1 MKLFKKITISYIA
14 VMIAALVLMIYFFIN
29 NKVTNLQLGT
39 YSNEELRLF
48 KSIWKDMN
56 DSILSQ
62 QKTGL
67 EILIVFWAVIF
78 IIGIL
83 FLFMIY
89 WIELRPMREM
99 EKVADQIAKGNLD
112 APLPVHVGNV
122 FGNFAESFD
131 LMREEL
137 KRSKEKE
144 IDAERAKRELV
155 AELSHDLKTPVA
167 TIQATCEVLD
177 MTCRKKIDELEK
189 SGKEEVPYTRED
201 LEKIMEKNGY
211 LMSKSE
217 TINSIVQN
225 VFRATLDD
233 MEELE
238 INLSE
243 ERSDRI
249 EKFIVN
255 LKDYGNVILD
265 NHIPECL
272 VYMDPLRM
280 EQVVDNIIGN
290 SYKYAGTDIHVKFEE
305 VKDSAP
311 TGERQGNFIKVTI
324 RDSGAGVPED
334 ELPLVVEKY
343 YRGKTV
349 KEKQGYGLGMYLVN
363 NYMEK
368 QGGGMQYYNDNGFVV
383 ELFVKKV

>member
-122 FGNFAESFD
+122 FGNFVESFD

-137 KRSKEKE
+137 KHSKEKE

-243 ERSDRI
+243 ERSDKI